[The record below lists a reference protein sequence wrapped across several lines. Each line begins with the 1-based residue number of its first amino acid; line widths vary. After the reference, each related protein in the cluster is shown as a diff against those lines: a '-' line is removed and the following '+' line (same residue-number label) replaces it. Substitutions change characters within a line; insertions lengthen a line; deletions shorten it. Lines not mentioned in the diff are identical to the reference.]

1 MGISERKS
9 REKEFRRQQIQQAAK
24 ELCIVK
30 GLRSTTIEDIAERA
44 ELSPGTIYL
53 YFKNKGDLYASLN
66 LIGLQRLTDEIE
78 KVYKNKNLTA
88 EEKILKF
95 KDAMYSNFEQDP
107 LLQRVIFHIQLEDTL
122 STIDKK
128 TLTQLNRLAQ
138 KMMRMIANTY
148 TDGIRQRKSDSR
160 HGMAHADIMWA
171 TFAGLVLWEEAK
183 RKINPQKDFLKT
195 TLDRAFE
202 IFLKGIK
209 QEGYGNRPARGR
221 LH

>member
-1 MGISERKS
+1 MGISERKN
-9 REKEFRRQQIQQAAK
+9 REKELRRQQIQQAAK

-66 LIGLQRLTDEIE
+66 LIGLKRLTDEIE
-78 KVYKNKNLTA
+78 KVYKNKSLTV
-88 EEKILKF
+88 EEKIMKY
-95 KDAMYSNFEQDP
+95 KDAMYNNFKQDP

-122 STIDKK
+122 LTIDKK

-138 KMMRMIANTY
+138 KMMNMIANTY
-148 TDGIRQRKSDSR
+148 EDGIRKRKTR
-160 HGMAHADIMWA
+160 NGHGMVHADIMWA

-183 RKINPQKDFLKT
+183 RKINPQKDFLRT

-202 IFLKGIK
+202 IFIKGLK
-209 QEGYGNRPARGR
+209 QEGYGNSQVRGR
-221 LH
+221 FH